1 MELYQLLYQLLPATS
16 EHVPLIFTTSNSYT
30 MYGYD

>member
-1 MELYQLLYQLLPATS
+1 MELYQLFTG
-16 EHVPLIFTTSNSYT
+16 HVRARPLIFTTSNGYT